1 MPQATLN
8 GHQHYWED
16 AGSGPV
22 LVMIHGAAR
31 SGRMLISHLAPLS
44 RHYRVIIPDLRT
56 MGRSAHVPSIPPSAW
71 IDDLAA
77 LLRHLSITSAHL
89 YGVSLGARVVL
100 RTAIDHPSIVRSLIL
115 DAPIVANESEG
126 NAALNANIGGF
137 DSMPADQRADREAS
151 HGADWREVMRNYMNI
166 RSDPG
171 LQEHLNLRELAKQVQ
186 TPALIMRGDVLEP
199 VHPLA
204 HACELRGSLRNSHLW
219 IRPRTAHTVIN
230 AAPEEAYAQI
240 AAFISAVESA

>member
-1 MPQATLN
+1 MPHAILN

-22 LVMIHGAAR
+22 LVMVHGAAR
-31 SGRMLISHLAPLS
+31 SGRMLIGHLGPLS
-44 RHYRVIIPDLRT
+44 LRYRVIIPDLRG

-71 IDDLAA
+71 IDDLTA
-77 LLRHLSITSAHL
+77 LLRHLSIASAHL
-89 YGVSLGARVVL
+89 FGVSLGARVVL
-100 RTAIDHPSIVRSLIL
+100 RTAIDHPSIARSLIL
-115 DAPIVANESEG
+115 DAPIIANEAEG

-151 HGADWREVMRNYMNI
+151 HGADWREVMRNYMSI

-171 LQEHLNLRELAKQVQ
+171 LQEHLNLRELAKRVE
-186 TPALIMRGDVLEP
+186 TPAFIMRGDILEP

-204 HACELRGSLRNSHLW
+204 HAAELRASLRNSRLW
-219 IRPRTAHTVIN
+219 IRPNTVHTVIN
-230 AAPEEAYAQI
+230 AAPDEAYAQI
-240 AAFISAVESA
+240 TAFTSALDAA